1 MTLENFEDTVIKPSH
16 SKPVVV
22 DFWADWCDPCKL
34 LEPILDELAYEN
46 ENEWVLIKIDI
57 EESPELKERFDIM
70 GVPATIIFH
79 KGEIIGRYNGLMWKK
94 DMGRWI
100 EGVIN
105 SR

>member
-1 MTLENFEDTVIKPSH
+1 MTTAIFEATVINQSFNN
-16 SKPVVV
+16 PVIV

-34 LEPILDELAYEN
+34 LEPILDELAAEN
-46 ENEWVLIKIDI
+46 EEKWSLLKIDI
-57 EESPELKERFDIM
+57 EESPELKSKLDIM
-70 GVPATIIFH
+70 SVPSIFIFS

-100 EGVIN
+100 EQKI